1 MENSIQPSHEPKEN
15 WFVKRIKKYQVIT
28 FTFGFLLLYQLTT
41 FLIGYFADKD
51 LFLERFGLN
60 IWFWAIGIPVIYFL
74 QWLLVVWVASKFTKE
89 TLKQKCF
96 RHPIATIVLFILY
109 ITDLPYILAE
119 YSGGS
124 IVIIFE
130 TIVYYAF
137 VSFLWWL
144 LICWI
149 SSKIFKRQRFQW
161 NWYKKTIEKILVLM
175 PIAYKIILGLIVA
188 LVLFFVIFILIT
200 VVFKYSGQDLKMLFY

>member
-1 MENSIQPSHEPKEN
+1 MENSSQINSEPREY
-15 WFVKRIKKYQVIT
+15 WFIKKIKKYQVIT

-89 TLKQKCF
+89 TLKQKIL
-96 RHPIATIVLFILY
+96 RHPLATIALFILY
-109 ITDLPYILAE
+109 VTDLPYRLSE
-119 YSGGS
+119 YGGS
-124 IVIIFE
+124 IVAIFE
-130 TIVYYAF
+130 TIVYYTF
-137 VSFLWWL
+137 VSFLWLL

-149 SSKIFKRQRFQW
+149 SSKIFKKQRFQW
-161 NWYKKTIEKILVLM
+161 RWYQKVIEKTFVLM
-175 PIAYKIILGLIVA
+175 PVAYKIILGLIVA
-188 LVLFFVIFILIT
+188 LILFFVIFILIT
-200 VVFKYSGQDLKMLFY
+200 VVFKYSGQDLKMLFS